1 MDCSAI
7 VPMIKSESME
17 ENHPVVS
24 LNIPVRNLLD
34 CLDDQSIPMTKSP
47 DHSTKVRDENNCS
60 RH

>member
-1 MDCSAI
+1 
-7 VPMIKSESME
+7 MIKSESME